1 MVLTCLMSIYFHT
14 EPVKQRNLF
23 DRPPTR
29 SGASKSETSEKEEL
43 PQPKAKPGLSISL
56 KPY

>member
-1 MVLTCLMSIYFHT
+1 MSTYFHT

-29 SGASKSETSEKEEL
+29 SGGSKSETSEKEEL
-43 PQPKAKPGLSISL
+43 PQSKAKPGLSISI